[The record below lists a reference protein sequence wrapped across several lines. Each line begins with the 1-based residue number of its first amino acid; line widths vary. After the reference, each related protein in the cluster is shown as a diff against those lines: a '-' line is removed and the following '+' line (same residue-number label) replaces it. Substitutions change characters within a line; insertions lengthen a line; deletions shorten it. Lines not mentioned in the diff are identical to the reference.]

1 VAVEER
7 TAAATRSIPALWRR
21 AVSSGRADPAYLVE
35 DEGTW
40 QPVSWEEAGR
50 RVDELAHGFL
60 ALGLK
65 KGDCFAILGNTRLE
79 WALANFALAQIG
91 VAVIPVYATSS
102 PADCTYVLGH
112 SEAVGILCEDTEMRA
127 RVEGIRGQLPRLEH
141 VLTFA
146 DLEELAAR
154 GREHAA
160 SSPSAVKEIATT
172 IGEDDVLTI
181 VYTSGTT
188 GPPKG
193 CVMLH
198 KNYAAVVGSLEQ
210 IHLNRPGETVL
221 LFLPLAHTY
230 AQLVLYDG
238 AGVGFTIAFVP
249 DIQRVAEALQEVHP
263 TGMPSVPRV
272 YEKVHAAVTAKLAEG
287 SGLERKVADWA
298 LRVGYRT
305 SRLRQ
310 QGRPLPPGLAV
321 QHRLADRLVYSKVK
335 ERLGG
340 RLRAAVSGAAPIS
353 VEILEFFHAMD
364 VLILEGYGLTESS
377 SGCSVNREDRFRFGT
392 VGPLLPGIE
401 VRIADDGEILMR
413 GDNVFAG
420 YHKDEDATREAIDR
434 EGWLHTGDVGEL
446 DADGFLRITDRKKDI
461 IVTAG
466 GKNVAPQNLENE
478 LKRLPGISQAVVAGD
493 RKPYLV
499 ALVTVEDGVEDA
511 ESLVQAAVDQVNRD
525 RTRYEQI
532 KKFAVLPR
540 DFSAECDEIT
550 PTMKLK
556 RKVILENFADEIDS
570 LYSG

>member
-7 TAAATRSIPALWRR
+7 ATVATRTIPSLWRR
-21 AVSSGRADPAYLVE
+21 AVSSRRADPAYLVKTV
-35 DEGTW
+35 EGWTD
-40 QPVSWEEAGR
+40 VSWEEAGR

-65 KGDCFAILGNTRLE
+65 KGDAFAILANTRLE
-79 WALANFALAQIG
+79 WALVDFALAQIG
-91 VAVIPVYATSS
+91 VVVIPVYSTSS
-102 PADCTYVLGH
+102 PADCAYVLEH
-112 SEAVGILCEDTEMRA
+112 SESVGVICETEEMCERVS
-127 RVEGIRGQLPRLEH
+127 RVELEH

-146 DLEELAAR
+146 DLDELAAR

-160 SSPSAVKEIATT
+160 ANPRAVEEIAGT

-198 KNYAAVVGSLEQ
+198 KNYASVVDGLEQ
-210 IHLNRPGETVL
+210 IQLNRPGDTVL

-238 AGVGFTIAFVP
+238 AGVGFTIAFEP
-249 DIQRVAEALQEVHP
+249 DILQVAESLQQVRP

-272 YEKVHAAVTAKLAEG
+272 YEKVHAAVTAKLDEATG
-287 SGLERKVADWA
+287 VERRIADWA
-298 LRVGYRT
+298 LAVGYRA

-310 QGRPLPPGLAV
+310 QGRSLPPWLAL

-335 ERLGG
+335 ARLGG
-340 RLRAAVSGAAPIS
+340 NLRAAVSGAAPIA
-353 VEILEFFHAMD
+353 VELLEFFHAMD

-377 SGCSVNREDRFRFGT
+377 SGCSVNREDRLRFGT
-392 VGPLLPGIE
+392 VGPTLPGVD
-401 VRIADDGEILMR
+401 VRIADDGEILIR

-420 YHKDEDATREAIDR
+420 YYKDEAATRQAIDD

-446 DADGFLRITDRKKDI
+446 DDDGFLRITDRKKDI

-466 GKNVAPQNLENE
+466 GKNVAPQNLEND
-478 LKRLPGISQAVVAGD
+478 LKRAPGISQAVVVGD
-493 RKPYLV
+493 RRPYLV
-499 ALVTVEDGVEDA
+499 ALVTVEADVEDA
-511 ESLVQAAVDQVNRD
+511 ETAVQAAVDAVNRD

-532 KKFAVLPR
+532 KRFAILPR
-540 DFSAECDEIT
+540 DFSAESDEVT

-556 RKVILENFADEIDS
+556 RNVIVERYSAEIDA
-570 LYSG
+570 LYAP